1 MKHFFLIL
9 ILTGT
14 LLSCAT
20 VYQDSHHDIYPYRVN
35 IAKDHEM
42 MILNSGIASL
52 KQRLDMIARAER
64 SIELEYYIFN
74 YDRAGRLVLQALVKK
89 MEEKKKAGE
98 EFSVRILVDKG
109 IAVFELDRYFAN
121 ALKKYGIELRYY
133 NPSSVFTISAMQ
145 YRNHRKVIII
155 DGVEAITGGRNIAD
169 EYFDLSEDFNFLDRD
184 VWVKGEIVSVIRETF
199 NRYWNSKIVEVPR
212 NVKPPFLRTLFKS
225 RRKLKEY
232 QGKLAL
238 TEETLVQ
245 NEEDREVLRLVNSL
259 GREILQQKSPSVCS
273 QVGFASDKEGAKFR
287 HRWNSKRYH
296 RKYRHLRQEIAE
308 RLEHVENRVT
318 IDSPYFILNERSLKT
333 LKRLLDEKKSVTILT
348 NSLGSTDAIL
358 IATVFNSEITEWV
371 VEDKFNAYV
380 YSGQWSGETP
390 HIPDYAEKAVWGTHS
405 KTFVIDDDKIIVGTY
420 NVNNRSS
427 FYNTEMA
434 LFCDG
439 NKALADE
446 VMANIHKRMEKSYHL
461 NEKGVPANG
470 ESLLQ
475 DNSVLKKFLY
485 YFLKIPGYIFK
496 HLL

>member
-20 VYQDSHHDIYPYRVN
+20 VNRDSPHDIYPYRVN

-52 KQRLDMIARAER
+52 KLRLDMIARAKR
-64 SIELEYYIFN
+64 SIELEYFIFN
-74 YDRAGRLVLQALVKK
+74 SDRAGRLVLQALANK
-89 MEEKKKAGE
+89 MEEKRTAKEK
-98 EFSVRILVDKG
+98 FSVRILVDKS
-109 IAVFELDRYFAN
+109 IAVFELDRYFAD

-133 NPSSVFTISAMQ
+133 NPSPIFAISSVQ

-155 DGVEAITGGRNIAD
+155 DGVEALTGGRNIAD

-184 VWVKGEIVSVIRETF
+184 IWVKGEIVEAIRESF
-199 NRYWNSKIVEVPR
+199 NRYWNSKIVEIPR
-212 NVKPPFLRTLFKS
+212 NIKKSALRAFFRSKKK
-225 RRKLKEY
+225 RLKHKE
-232 QGKLAL
+232 KLAL
-238 TEETLVQ
+238 AEDTLLQ
-245 NEEDREVLRLVNSL
+245 NEEDREVLRLINRL
-259 GREILQQKSPSVCS
+259 GGDILQERSSAICS

-287 HRWNSKRYH
+287 HRWNSKKYH

-308 RLEHVENRVT
+308 RLEHVKNRVT

-358 IATVFNSEITEWV
+358 IATVFNSEIIEWV

-380 YSGQWSGETP
+380 YSGQWSEETS
-390 HIPDYAEKAVWGTHS
+390 HIPDYAEKAAWGTHS

-420 NVNNRSS
+420 NVDNRSS

-434 LFCDG
+434 LFCDN

-446 VMANIHKRMEKSYHL
+446 VMANIHKRMKKSYRL
-461 NEKGVPANG
+461 NEKGVPDNG

-475 DNSVLKKFLY
+475 DNSVLKQFLY